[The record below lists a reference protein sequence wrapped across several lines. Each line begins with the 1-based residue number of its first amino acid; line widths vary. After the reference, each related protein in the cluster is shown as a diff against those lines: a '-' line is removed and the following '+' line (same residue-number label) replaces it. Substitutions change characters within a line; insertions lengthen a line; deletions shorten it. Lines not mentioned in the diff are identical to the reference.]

1 MQMYYLFKKINEKK
15 AEEDEL
21 AKNEKEQRMRQEG
34 IQESVESPNPGVE
47 SGQMWQ
53 MALSRP
59 AWKGL
64 D

>member
-47 SGQMWQ
+47 SGQM
-53 MALSRP
+53 
-59 AWKGL
+59 
-64 D
+64 